1 MLLAAEQAAFELRQ
15 SEAGRRVSEV
25 ESARAAT
32 ASIADAD
39 GRKQHQRLVD
49 ASVRQMAELV
59 RVVEED
65 PARLEQRLAGVA
77 GRFVQETKK
86 VTADARRRRR
96 QQHALAFGS
105 AALIDGS
112 ALGLRA
118 LACALAC
125 ATGGRFSLASLAAA
139 PGTKRGTEPS
149 IREGLCV
156 DNNVTMNVTR
166 TAIWNWKVR

>member
-1 MLLAAEQAAFELRQ
+1 MEAEKERIAAQQRLLAAEQAAFELRQ

-86 VTADARRRRR
+86 VTADVRRRR
-96 QQHALAFGS
+96 QQQQRQGEERVSGAAQTAAWQDKHLSQPQTKWRQQSRRNAMAKRQARGERGRIIEYKGPARSTGS
-105 AALIDGS
+105 
-112 ALGLRA
+112 
-118 LACALAC
+118 
-125 ATGGRFSLASLAAA
+125 
-139 PGTKRGTEPS
+139 
-149 IREGLCV
+149 
-156 DNNVTMNVTR
+156 
-166 TAIWNWKVR
+166 